1 MLASG
6 WRAKASLLPAAAMPI
21 NADKPHLWKAD
32 TRASVDQFNRWFMNF
47 APKAYRD
54 TRKKTIIQVDHGL
67 KQTHDLTTISPEVI
81 KSNPAILPTLRMST
95 CPPLARDRL
104 VGLANSNRAIIETL
118 EEGRVPLRMSPEAF
132 ADHLQRI
139 ASTISQMLDV
149 DIFPWLEEKR
159 RPSKEERYRSSTIV
173 ADRLCGAVADPIV
186 RNAQEKRQLTLIER
200 YLKARGYKLKAL
212 SPGAPMVQMEAGT
225 FTFRLNV
232 KVRIPGA
239 DAKDVKIPVD
249 AVIQPRNT
257 KLPHL
262 PLLIEAKSAGD
273 FTNVNKRRK
282 EEAIKIAQL
291 KATYSERVVF
301 VLFLC
306 GYFDAAYLGY
316 EAAEGIDWIW
326 EHRIEDLDQLGI

>member
-1 MLASG
+1 MA
-6 WRAKASLLPAAAMPI
+6 I
-21 NADKPHLWKAD
+21 NADKPHLWKTD
-32 TRASVDQFNRWFMNF
+32 TRASVDQFNRWFMRF

-54 TRKKTIIQVDHGL
+54 TRRKTISQVDLGL
-67 KQTHDLTTISPEVI
+67 KQTSDLTMITPEII
-81 KSNPAILPTLRMST
+81 KSNPAILPTMRMST

-104 VGLANSNRAIIETL
+104 VGLADSNKAVVETL
-118 EEGRVPLRMSPEAF
+118 EEGRLPLRMPSAALKE
-132 ADHLQRI
+132 HLRRI
-139 ASTISQMLDV
+139 AKTISQMLDV

-159 RPSKEERYRSSTIV
+159 LPSKEERYRSSTIV

-186 RNAQEKRQLTLIER
+186 RNAQEKRQLDLIER

-212 SPGAPMVQMEAGT
+212 SAGTPLVQMEAGT

-232 KVRIPGA
+232 KVKIPGA
-239 DAKDVKIPVD
+239 EAKAVNIPID
-249 AVIQPRNT
+249 AVIQPKNAR
-257 KLPHL
+257 LPHL

-291 KATYSERVVF
+291 KATYGEQVVF

-306 GYFDAAYLGY
+306 GYSDAAYLGY